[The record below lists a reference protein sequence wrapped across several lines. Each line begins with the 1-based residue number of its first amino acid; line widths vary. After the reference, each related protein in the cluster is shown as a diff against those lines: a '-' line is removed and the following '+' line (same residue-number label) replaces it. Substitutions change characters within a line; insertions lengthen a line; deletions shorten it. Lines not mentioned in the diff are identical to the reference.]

1 MPKRLPYHAGTKG
14 RNRVRAYRHATDGK
28 LYLEWWESGRRKSLK
43 LSKDIQA
50 RPRAEAEDEAVEKA
64 VALAKDLAE
73 IDKVER
79 NSEPLTFAKLFD
91 IYGREKTPL
100 KSVSKQDHD
109 RRAMRVWLAFFNSQ
123 PEGSR
128 RGDRHPSTL
137 DAIDWSRFI
146 AWRKDGLILGFP
158 RRVRN
163 QMIRYDL
170 QFMVAVLN
178 WALGVTQDGEQLL
191 KANPWSGEIRKAQ
204 RWGAMPKEESPHRPS
219 MKDDVRAMLMEHISN
234 WQFGA
239 ALRLGRETGRRNS
252 SIRRLRWSDVDQLRW
267 EVRWRGETD
276 KTGKESVV
284 PLSPAAIKILQE
296 LPSRSLGDAPLFPS
310 AKDPDLPTP
319 RNTFQV
325 WLTRAKARAI
335 QAASEESRP
344 YLKARLRGVGYHAE
358 KRALVR
364 DPSFRLK
371 PPKIQE
377 EFVGT
382 NYSTLRNVYDE
393 VTPDALREAMGFPD
407 PLAGEH
413 EIDANREWEPRMN
426 NRVG

>member
-14 RNRVRAYRHATDGK
+14 QNRVRAYRHPTDGK

-43 LSKDIQA
+43 LSDDIQA
-50 RPRAEAEDEAVEKA
+50 RPRAKAEDEAVARA
-64 VALAKDLAE
+64 VALAKDLSE
-73 IDKVER
+73 IDKAEHK
-79 NSEPLTFAKLFD
+79 STPLTLTMLFD

-100 KSVSKQDHD
+100 KSVGKQHHD
-109 RRAMRVWLAFFNSQ
+109 RRATRLWTAFFNSQ
-123 PEGSR
+123 PEASR
-128 RGDRHPSTL
+128 RASRCPSTL
-137 DAIDWSRFI
+137 DSIDWSRFI
-146 AWRKDGLILGFP
+146 MWRKDGLIPGFP
-158 RRVRN
+158 RGVRN

-178 WALGVTQDGEQLL
+178 WALGATRNDEVLL
-191 KANPWSGEIRKAQ
+191 QANPWSGEVRKAQ
-204 RWGAMPKEESPHRPS
+204 RWGAMPEEKSPHRPS
-219 MKDDVRAMLMEHISN
+219 MSDDLRAMLIAHISN

-252 SIRRLRWSDVDQLRW
+252 AIRRLRWSDVDQLRW
-267 EVRWRGETD
+267 EVRWRGEVD
-276 KTGKESVV
+276 KRGIERVV
-284 PLSPAAIKILQE
+284 PLSPTAIEVLRE
-296 LPSRSLGDAPLFPS
+296 LPSRGLGDAPLFPS
-310 AKDPDLPTP
+310 AKDPTQSTP

-335 QAASEESRP
+335 QAISEEDRS

-364 DPSFRLK
+364 DPDFRLK

-382 NYSTLRNVYDE
+382 NYSTLRRVYDE
-393 VTPDALREAMGFPD
+393 VTPDAIREAMGFPD
-407 PLAGEH
+407 PLNEEH
-413 EIDANREWEPRMN
+413 EIDPNREWEPRMN